1 MKSIRKVTRKYIVGG
16 NEKMDEQKKDYRVE
30 QDSIGTKDVPKSVY
44 YGVQSLRAAEN
55 FHITGLNMH
64 PEIINS
70 LAYIKKAAAITN
82 CEVGILDK
90 TIADAIVKACD
101 EILKGKLHDNFI
113 VDPIQGGAGTSLNMN
128 ANEVIA
134 NRAIEI
140 LGGKKGDY
148 SIVNP
153 NDHVNC
159 GQSTNDVIPTA
170 GKMTSLRLLKNLKY
184 ELELLYEAL
193 CRKSEEFDH
202 VIKMGRTQ
210 MQDAVPIR
218 LGQEFGAYSVAIQ
231 RDIRRMDKAMDE
243 MRALNMGGTAVGTGI
258 NADKN
263 YLKRIVPNIAEI
275 SGIDFIQAFDL
286 IDSTQ
291 NLDSFVAVSGAIKA
305 CAVTLSKIAN
315 DLRLMSSGPRAGF
328 HEINLPERQ
337 NGSSIMPGKVNPVI
351 PEVVNQVAFNIIG
364 NDLTITMAAEAGQ
377 LELNAFEPIIFYCMF
392 QSIDTL
398 AYAVQTFVEKCV
410 KGITANETRCRY
422 LVENSV
428 GIITA
433 ICPHVGYQK
442 AADIAKKA
450 MKTGESVRSLILQE
464 KLLDEEELDI
474 ILEPTQMTEPGI
486 SGKELLLKNAEGL

>member
-1 MKSIRKVTRKYIVGG
+1 M
-16 NEKMDEQKKDYRVE
+16 NEKVYKKTEGMKDMTENEMEFRVE
-30 QDSIGTKDVPKSVY
+30 KDSIGTKDVPENVY

-82 CEVGILDK
+82 CEAGLLDK
-90 TIADAIVKACD
+90 RRTQAIVQACD
-101 EILKGKLHDNFI
+101 EILEGKFREDFI

-148 SIVNP
+148 SVVNP

-170 GKMTSLRLLKNLKY
+170 GKMTSLRLLKKLKKQLLRLHSA
-184 ELELLYEAL
+184 LEQKAD
-193 CRKSEEFDH
+193 EFDS

-210 MQDAVPIR
+210 LQDAVPIR
-218 LGQEFGAYSVAIQ
+218 LGQEFKAYSVAIL
-231 RDIRRMDKAMDE
+231 RDLNRMDKAMDE
-243 MRALNMGGTAVGTGI
+243 MRTLNMGGTAVGTGL
-258 NADKN
+258 NADES
-263 YLKRIVPNIAEI
+263 YLRRIVPNLSEI
-275 SGIDFIQAFDL
+275 SGMDLVQAYDL
-286 IDSTQ
+286 IDATQ
-291 NLDSFVAVSGAIKA
+291 NLDSFVAVSGAVKA

-328 HEINLPERQ
+328 GEINLPAKQ

-351 PEVVNQVAFNIIG
+351 PEVVNQVAFNAIG
-364 NDLTITMAAEAGQ
+364 NDMTITMAAEAGQ
-377 LELNAFEPIIFYCMF
+377 LELNAFEPIIFYCLF
-392 QSIDTL
+392 QSIDTI
-398 AYAVQTFVEKCV
+398 AYAVNTFVDNCV
-410 KGITANETRCRY
+410 IGITANETRCRY
-422 LVENSV
+422 FVENSV

-433 ICPHVGYQK
+433 ICPYVGYQK
-442 AADIAKKA
+442 AAEIAKEA
-450 MKTGESVRSLILQE
+450 IKTGESVRKLIIE
-464 KLLDEEELDI
+464 KGLLAKEQMDEIMD
-474 ILEPTQMTEPGI
+474 PVQMTEPGI
-486 SGKELLLKNAEGL
+486 SGKTVNKI

>member
-1 MKSIRKVTRKYIVGG
+1 M
-16 NEKMDEQKKDYRVE
+16 NEKVYKETEGMKDMAEKESEFRVE
-30 QDSIGTKDVPKSVY
+30 KDSIGTKDVPENVY

-82 CEVGILDK
+82 CEAGLLDK
-90 TIADAIVKACD
+90 RRTQAIVQACD
-101 EILKGKLHDNFI
+101 EILEGKFREDFI

-148 SIVNP
+148 SVVNP

-170 GKMTSLRLLKNLKY
+170 GKMTSLRLLKKLKKQLLRLHSA
-184 ELELLYEAL
+184 LEQKAD
-193 CRKSEEFDH
+193 EFDS

-210 MQDAVPIR
+210 LQDAVPIR
-218 LGQEFGAYSVAIQ
+218 LGQEFKAYSVAIL
-231 RDIRRMDKAMDE
+231 RDLNRMDKAMDE
-243 MRALNMGGTAVGTGI
+243 MRTLNMGGTAVGTGL
-258 NADKN
+258 NADES
-263 YLKRIVPNIAEI
+263 YLRRIVPNLSEI
-275 SGIDFIQAFDL
+275 SGMDLVQAYDL
-286 IDSTQ
+286 IDATQ
-291 NLDSFVAVSGAIKA
+291 NLDSFVAVSGAVKA

-328 HEINLPERQ
+328 GEINLPAKQ

-351 PEVVNQVAFNIIG
+351 PEVVNQVAFNAIG
-364 NDLTITMAAEAGQ
+364 NDMTITMAAEAGQ
-377 LELNAFEPIIFYCMF
+377 LELNAFEPIIFYCLF
-392 QSIDTL
+392 QSIDTI
-398 AYAVQTFVEKCV
+398 AYAVNTFVDNCV
-410 KGITANETRCRY
+410 IGITANETRCRY
-422 LVENSV
+422 FVENSV

-433 ICPHVGYQK
+433 ICPYVGYQK
-442 AADIAKKA
+442 AAEIAKEA
-450 MKTGESVRSLILQE
+450 IKTGESVRKLIIE
-464 KLLDEEELDI
+464 TGLLTKEQMDEIMD
-474 ILEPTQMTEPGI
+474 PVQMTEPGI
-486 SGKELLLKNAEGL
+486 SGKTVNKI